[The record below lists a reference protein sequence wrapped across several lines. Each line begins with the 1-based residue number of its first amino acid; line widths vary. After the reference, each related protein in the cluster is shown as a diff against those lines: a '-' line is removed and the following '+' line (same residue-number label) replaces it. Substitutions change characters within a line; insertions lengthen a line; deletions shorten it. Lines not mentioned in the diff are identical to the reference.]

1 MPVYVTHLRHKT
13 RRNNRHNNGRAT
25 RQKVGGARTQPS
37 RQSAKVPKRPGIVG
51 QPLTKTG
58 FASFF
63 TKANAN
69 AVVENQKRKNLLAT
83 NVTGLLA
90 DKNSNSNMF
99 EDPEWAD
106 KIFEKFTDFLEKLD
120 DLEEGAG
127 EEKDHNILSD
137 ISILKI
143 DIATKLISVF
153 GTKASTIVESGEK
166 INAFND
172 DLAALLGR
180 VTL

>member
-1 MPVYVTHLRHKT
+1 MSRRSNNT
-13 RRNNRHNNGRAT
+13 RRTTRRA
-25 RQKVGGARTQPS
+25 VGGGRTQPS
-37 RQSAKVPKRPGIVG
+37 RQTAKAPKRIGIVG

-58 FASFF
+58 FSSFF
-63 TKANAN
+63 TKSNVN
-69 AVVENQKRKNLLAT
+69 AVMENQKRKNLLST

-90 DKNSNSNMF
+90 QKNSNSQMF

-120 DLEEGAG
+120 DIEETAHEEGG
-127 EEKDHNILSD
+127 DHNILSD

-153 GTKASTIVESGEK
+153 GTKASTVTAPEQK